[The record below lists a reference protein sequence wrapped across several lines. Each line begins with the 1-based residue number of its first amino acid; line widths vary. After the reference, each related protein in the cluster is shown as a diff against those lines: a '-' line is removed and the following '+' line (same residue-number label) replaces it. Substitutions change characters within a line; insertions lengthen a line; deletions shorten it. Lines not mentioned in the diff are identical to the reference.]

1 MTLSQFLFGTNLQT
15 CVSSLAS
22 VRTDDCV
29 GKSKAVDIV
38 RIPWDINIPCQL
50 MENSQTRVGTLEGQL
65 YRTYDRSRLLGMSHL
80 IGPGFPPMKV
90 NNGHTGRAGVK
101 SILTDNPFVRGV
113 LDACRIQG
121 LSNSEVPSNVDEW
134 IQLVQHVDTSN
145 ISNLQS
151 NVDVVGV
158 LQTFGLGVSQRR
170 KTKHLSSV
178 LCGCLFVIR
187 ANTAACVYCQR
198 LEWAKEGHGW
208 RDENT
213 KKGWGLWE
221 GWEVRLQ
228 IWRTV
233 GPTGL

>member
-1 MTLSQFLFGTNLQT
+1 M
-15 CVSSLAS
+15 
-22 VRTDDCV
+22 
-29 GKSKAVDIV
+29 I
-38 RIPWDINIPCQL
+38 
-50 MENSQTRVGTLEGQL
+50 GQ
-65 YRTYDRSRLLGMSHL
+65 
-80 IGPGFPPMKV
+80 GFPPMKV
-90 NNGHTGRAGVK
+90 NNEGGVK
-101 SILTDNPFVRGV
+101 STLIDNPFVCSV